1 MTVPAD
7 RVLPGRRRAH
17 ARDVARALVSAE
29 AAGGAQECVERAT
42 AYAKVR
48 QQFGRPIAMFQ
59 AVKHHCA
66 NMLVASEL
74 GTAAVWDAARAAEGG
89 GDQFAL
95 AAAVAAVQSLPAF
108 LRNAQLNIQVH
119 GGIGF
124 TWEHDGHMLLRR
136 AATLVALFDAE
147 AAARDVTAFGLAG
160 TTRELGL
167 DLPPEAEA
175 LRVTTRAV
183 AEELAALPE
192 AEQRTS

>member
-1 MTVPAD
+1 M
-7 RVLPGRRRAH
+7 
-17 ARDVARALVSAE
+17 LVGAE
-29 AAGGAQECVERAT
+29 AAGGAQECVDRAT
-42 AYAKVR
+42 EYAKVR

-74 GTAAVWDAARAAEGG
+74 ATAAVWDGARAASSG

-95 AAAVAAVQSLPAF
+95 AAAVAGVEAIPAF

-119 GGIGF
+119 GGVGF

-136 AATLVALFDAE
+136 AAVLVALFDAD
-147 AAARDVTAFGLAG
+147 AAARAVTELGLAG
-160 TTRELGL
+160 TQRELGI
-167 DLPPEAEA
+167 DLPPEAEE

-183 AEELAALPE
+183 AERARRARHRGAAH
-192 AEQRTS
+192 AN